1 MTVVSTGASRIGAD
15 RKVALKVVK
24 KEIFKSLEGVKKIF
38 RELQVFHL
46 CQNYKHI
53 NHMLDFWAPNND
65 NFQKGGKL

>member
-1 MTVVSTGASRIGAD
+1 MTVKSTAASRIGAGKD
-15 RKVALKVVK
+15 VALKAVK
-24 KEIFKSLEGVKKIF
+24 KEIFKTDDGVKKIF

-65 NFQKGGKL
+65 NFKKGGKL